1 MNVLIAGGFWAIAK
15 FMVLL
20 CCTIVS
26 MIKAIYFYIKTCK
39 KWKRLTKTLYVMTM
53 VPLFASSI
61 ITLGGVS
68 NIIKG
73 DWVIKVFSVVIFG
86 GFMGGWLWFLL
97 VLYEL
102 RRNRAKVANCYD
114 VKDDVRLIAWLLLG
128 LMLIFIN
135 LPPVL

>member
-26 MIKAIYFYIKTCK
+26 MIKAIYFYVNTVK
-39 KWKRLTKTLYVMTM
+39 KWKRLTKTLYVMTV
-53 VPLFASSI
+53 VPFFASLI

-86 GFMGGWLWFLL
+86 GFMGGWYVKSLLKEEGMHFSKMEIEKYKFLIKSFLGSSIALL
-97 VLYEL
+97 VM
-102 RRNRAKVANCYD
+102 A
-114 VKDDVRLIAWLLLG
+114 LIIYL
-128 LMLIFIN
+128 
-135 LPPVL
+135 

>member
-26 MIKAIYFYIKTCK
+26 MIKAIYFYVNTVK
-39 KWKRLTKTLYVMTM
+39 KWKRLTRTLYVMTV
-53 VPLFASSI
+53 VPFFASLI

-73 DWVIKVFSVVIFG
+73 DWVIKVFSMMIFG
-86 GFMGGWLWFLL
+86 GFIGGWYVKSLLKEERMHFSKMEIEKYKFLI
-97 VLYEL
+97 
-102 RRNRAKVANCYD
+102 KSFWGSSVALF
-114 VKDDVRLIAWLLLG
+114 VMALIIYL
-128 LMLIFIN
+128 
-135 LPPVL
+135 

>member
-26 MIKAIYFYIKTCK
+26 MIKAIYFYVNTVK
-39 KWKRLTKTLYVMTM
+39 KWKRLTKTLYVMTV
-53 VPLFASSI
+53 VPFLASLI

-86 GFMGGWLWFLL
+86 GFMGGWYVKSLLKEEGMHFSKMEIEKYKFLIKSFWGSSIALL
-97 VLYEL
+97 VM
-102 RRNRAKVANCYD
+102 A
-114 VKDDVRLIAWLLLG
+114 LIIYL
-128 LMLIFIN
+128 
-135 LPPVL
+135 

>member
-26 MIKAIYFYIKTCK
+26 MIKAIYFYVNTVK
-39 KWKRLTKTLYVMTM
+39 KWKRLTKTLYVMTV
-53 VPLFASSI
+53 VPFFASLI

-86 GFMGGWLWFLL
+86 GFMGGWYVKSLLKEERMHFSKMEIEKYKFLI
-97 VLYEL
+97 
-102 RRNRAKVANCYD
+102 KSFWGSSVALF
-114 VKDDVRLIAWLLLG
+114 VMALIIYL
-128 LMLIFIN
+128 
-135 LPPVL
+135 

>member
-20 CCTIVS
+20 CCTIIS
-26 MIKAIYFYIKTCK
+26 MIKAIYFYINTVK
-39 KWKRLTKTLYVMTM
+39 KWKRLTKTLYVMTV
-53 VPLFASSI
+53 VPFFASLI

-86 GFMGGWLWFLL
+86 GFMGGWYVKSLLKEEGMHFSKMEIEKYKFLIKSFWGSSIALL
-97 VLYEL
+97 VM
-102 RRNRAKVANCYD
+102 A
-114 VKDDVRLIAWLLLG
+114 LIIYL
-128 LMLIFIN
+128 
-135 LPPVL
+135 

>member
-26 MIKAIYFYIKTCK
+26 MIKAIYFYVNTVK

-53 VPLFASSI
+53 VPLFASPI

-73 DWVIKVFSVVIFG
+73 DWVIKVFSVVNFG
-86 GFMGGWLWFLL
+86 GFMGGWYVKSLLKEEGMHFSKMEIEKYKFLIKSFWGSSIALL
-97 VLYEL
+97 VM
-102 RRNRAKVANCYD
+102 A
-114 VKDDVRLIAWLLLG
+114 LIIYL
-128 LMLIFIN
+128 
-135 LPPVL
+135 

>member
-26 MIKAIYFYIKTCK
+26 MIKAIYFYVNTVK

-86 GFMGGWLWFLL
+86 GFMGGWYVKSLLKEEGMHFSKMAIEKYKFLIKSFWGSSIALL
-97 VLYEL
+97 VM
-102 RRNRAKVANCYD
+102 A
-114 VKDDVRLIAWLLLG
+114 LIIYL
-128 LMLIFIN
+128 
-135 LPPVL
+135 

>member
-26 MIKAIYFYIKTCK
+26 MIKAIYFYVNTVK
-39 KWKRLTKTLYVMTM
+39 KWKRLTKTLYVMTV
-53 VPLFASSI
+53 VPFFVSLI
-61 ITLGGVS
+61 ITLGGIS

-86 GFMGGWLWFLL
+86 GFMGGWYVKSLLKEEGMHFSKMEIEKYKFLI
-97 VLYEL
+97 
-102 RRNRAKVANCYD
+102 KSFWGSSVALF
-114 VKDDVRLIAWLLLG
+114 VMALIIYL
-128 LMLIFIN
+128 
-135 LPPVL
+135 

>member
-26 MIKAIYFYIKTCK
+26 MIKAIYFYVNTVK
-39 KWKRLTKTLYVMTM
+39 KWKRLTKTLYVMTV
-53 VPLFASSI
+53 VPFFASLI

-73 DWVIKVFSVVIFG
+73 DWVIKVFSMMIFG
-86 GFMGGWLWFLL
+86 GFIGGWYVKNLLKEEGMHFSKMEIEKYKFLIKSFWGSSIALL
-97 VLYEL
+97 VM
-102 RRNRAKVANCYD
+102 A
-114 VKDDVRLIAWLLLG
+114 LIIYL
-128 LMLIFIN
+128 
-135 LPPVL
+135 

>member
-26 MIKAIYFYIKTCK
+26 MIKAIYFYVNTVK
-39 KWKRLTKTLYVMTM
+39 KWKRLTKTLYVMTV
-53 VPLFASSI
+53 VPFFASLI

-86 GFMGGWLWFLL
+86 GFMGGWYVKSLLKEESMHFFKMEIEKYKFLIKSFWGSSIALL
-97 VLYEL
+97 VM
-102 RRNRAKVANCYD
+102 A
-114 VKDDVRLIAWLLLG
+114 LIIYL
-128 LMLIFIN
+128 
-135 LPPVL
+135 

>member
-1 MNVLIAGGFWAIAK
+1 MNVLIAGGFWSIAK

-53 VPLFASSI
+53 VPLSASSI
-61 ITLGGVS
+61 IALGGVS

-86 GFMGGWLWFLL
+86 GFMGGWYVKSLLKEEGMHFSKMEIEKYKFLIKSILGSSIALL
-97 VLYEL
+97 VM
-102 RRNRAKVANCYD
+102 A
-114 VKDDVRLIAWLLLG
+114 LIIYL
-128 LMLIFIN
+128 
-135 LPPVL
+135 

>member
-20 CCTIVS
+20 CCTIIVS

-86 GFMGGWLWFLL
+86 GFMGGWYVKSLLKEEGMHFSKMEIEKYKFLIKSFWGSSIALL
-97 VLYEL
+97 VM
-102 RRNRAKVANCYD
+102 A
-114 VKDDVRLIAWLLLG
+114 LIIYL
-128 LMLIFIN
+128 
-135 LPPVL
+135 

>member
-26 MIKAIYFYIKTCK
+26 MIKAIYFYVNTVK
-39 KWKRLTKTLYVMTM
+39 KWKRLTKTLYVMTV
-53 VPLFASSI
+53 VPFFASLI

-73 DWVIKVFSVVIFG
+73 DWVIKVFSMMIFG
-86 GFMGGWLWFLL
+86 GFIGGWYVKSLLKEEGMHFSKMEIEKYKFLIKGIWGSSIALL
-97 VLYEL
+97 VM
-102 RRNRAKVANCYD
+102 A
-114 VKDDVRLIAWLLLG
+114 LIIYL
-128 LMLIFIN
+128 
-135 LPPVL
+135 

>member
-26 MIKAIYFYIKTCK
+26 MIKAIYFYVNTVK
-39 KWKRLTKTLYVMTM
+39 KWKRLTKTLYVMTV
-53 VPLFASSI
+53 VPFFASLI

-73 DWVIKVFSVVIFG
+73 DWVIKVFSMMIFG
-86 GFMGGWLWFLL
+86 GFIGGWYVKSLLKEEGMHFSKMEIEKYKFLIKSFWGSSVALL
-97 VLYEL
+97 VM
-102 RRNRAKVANCYD
+102 A
-114 VKDDVRLIAWLLLG
+114 LIIYL
-128 LMLIFIN
+128 
-135 LPPVL
+135 

>member
-26 MIKAIYFYIKTCK
+26 MIKAIYFYVNTVK

-86 GFMGGWLWFLL
+86 GFMGGWYVKSLLKEEGLHFSKMEIEKYKFLIKSFWGSSIALL
-97 VLYEL
+97 VM
-102 RRNRAKVANCYD
+102 A
-114 VKDDVRLIAWLLLG
+114 LIIYL
-128 LMLIFIN
+128 
-135 LPPVL
+135 

>member
-1 MNVLIAGGFWAIAK
+1 MNVLITGGFWAVAK

-26 MIKAIYFYIKTCK
+26 MIKAIYFYVNTVK
-39 KWKRLTKTLYVMTM
+39 KWKRLTKTLYVMTV
-53 VPLFASSI
+53 VPFFASLI

-86 GFMGGWLWFLL
+86 GFMGGWYVKSLLKEEGMHFSKMEIEKYKFLIKSFWGSSIALL
-97 VLYEL
+97 VM
-102 RRNRAKVANCYD
+102 A
-114 VKDDVRLIAWLLLG
+114 LIIYL
-128 LMLIFIN
+128 
-135 LPPVL
+135 

>member
-26 MIKAIYFYIKTCK
+26 MIKAIYFYVNTVK
-39 KWKRLTKTLYVMTM
+39 KWKRLTKTLYVMTV
-53 VPLFASSI
+53 VPFFASLI

-86 GFMGGWLWFLL
+86 GFMGGWYVKSLLKEEGMHFFKMEIEKYKFLIKSFWGSSIALL
-97 VLYEL
+97 VM
-102 RRNRAKVANCYD
+102 A
-114 VKDDVRLIAWLLLG
+114 LIIYL
-128 LMLIFIN
+128 
-135 LPPVL
+135 

>member
-20 CCTIVS
+20 CCIIVS
-26 MIKAIYFYIKTCK
+26 MIKAIYFYVNTVK
-39 KWKRLTKTLYVMTM
+39 KWKRLTKTLYVMTV
-53 VPLFASSI
+53 VPFFASLI

-86 GFMGGWLWFLL
+86 GFMGGWYVKSLL
-97 VLYEL
+97 KEEGMHFS
-102 RRNRAKVANCYD
+102 K
-114 VKDDVRLIAWLLLG
+114 
-128 LMLIFIN
+128 M
-135 LPPVL
+135 

>member
-26 MIKAIYFYIKTCK
+26 MIKAIYFYVNTVK
-39 KWKRLTKTLYVMTM
+39 KWKRLTKTLYVMTV
-53 VPLFASSI
+53 VPFFASLI

-86 GFMGGWLWFLL
+86 GFMGGWYVKSLLKEEGMHFSKMEIEKYKFLI
-97 VLYEL
+97 
-102 RRNRAKVANCYD
+102 KSFWGSSVALF
-114 VKDDVRLIAWLLLG
+114 VMALIIYL
-128 LMLIFIN
+128 
-135 LPPVL
+135 

>member
-26 MIKAIYFYIKTCK
+26 MIKAIYFYVNTVK
-39 KWKRLTKTLYVMTM
+39 KWKRLTRTLYVMTV
-53 VPLFASSI
+53 VPFFASLI

-73 DWVIKVFSVVIFG
+73 DWVIKVFSMMIFG
-86 GFMGGWLWFLL
+86 GFIGGWYVKSLLKEEGMHFSKMEIEKYKFLIKSFWGSSVALL
-97 VLYEL
+97 VM
-102 RRNRAKVANCYD
+102 A
-114 VKDDVRLIAWLLLG
+114 LIIYL
-128 LMLIFIN
+128 
-135 LPPVL
+135 

>member
-26 MIKAIYFYIKTCK
+26 MIKAIYFYVNTVK
-39 KWKRLTKTLYVMTM
+39 KWKRLTKTLYVMTV
-53 VPLFASSI
+53 VPFFASLI

-73 DWVIKVFSVVIFG
+73 DWVIKVFSVMIFG
-86 GFMGGWLWFLL
+86 GFIGGWYVKSLLKEEGMHFSKMEIEKYKFLIKSFWGSSIALL
-97 VLYEL
+97 VM
-102 RRNRAKVANCYD
+102 A
-114 VKDDVRLIAWLLLG
+114 LIIYL
-128 LMLIFIN
+128 
-135 LPPVL
+135 

>member
-26 MIKAIYFYIKTCK
+26 MIKAIYFYVNTVK
-39 KWKRLTKTLYVMTM
+39 KWKRLTKTLYVMTV
-53 VPLFASSI
+53 VPFFASLI

-86 GFMGGWLWFLL
+86 GFMGGWYVKSLLKEEGMHFSKMEIEKNKFLIKSFWGSSIALL
-97 VLYEL
+97 VM
-102 RRNRAKVANCYD
+102 A
-114 VKDDVRLIAWLLLG
+114 LIIYL
-128 LMLIFIN
+128 
-135 LPPVL
+135 